1 MLRSVK
7 FAEDKVITF
16 LILLE
21 KCSNSATLSFNLNP
35 VQVDQINLSGIVER
49 YIVFKTSGSVKERT
63 QTSIEMG
70 AGCQR
75 NGCWLRRGG
84 VPERLSIY

>member
-1 MLRSVK
+1 
-7 FAEDKVITF
+7 
-16 LILLE
+16 
-21 KCSNSATLSFNLNP
+21 

-49 YIVFKTSGSVKERT
+49 YLVFKTSGSIKERT
-63 QTSIEMG
+63 QTSTKMG

-75 NGCWLRRGG
+75 NGCWSQREG

>member
-1 MLRSVK
+1 
-7 FAEDKVITF
+7 
-16 LILLE
+16 
-21 KCSNSATLSFNLNP
+21 

-49 YIVFKTSGSVKERT
+49 YIVFKTSGSIKERT
-63 QTSIEMG
+63 QTSTEMG

-75 NGCWLRRGG
+75 NGCWSRRGR